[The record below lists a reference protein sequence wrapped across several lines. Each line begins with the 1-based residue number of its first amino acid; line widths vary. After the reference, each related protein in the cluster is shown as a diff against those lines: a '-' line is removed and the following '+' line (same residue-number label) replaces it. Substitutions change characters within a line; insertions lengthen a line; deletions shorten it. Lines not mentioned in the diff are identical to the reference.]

1 MATKKE
7 TGKTST
13 KKETKTKVTKKPVKE
28 EKKEETKKKEIK
40 KIEKKEEVKTKEVK
54 KEVKEKKDHKILL
67 AIIGIIVVIALGITV
82 NLIKGVDHSNLRSGK
97 VYAQLTIKDFGD
109 VMLELDADT
118 APITVTNFI
127 DLANSGFYDNLSFHR
142 ILKDF
147 MMQGGDPLGNGTG
160 DNGNYIEGE
169 FETNGHKNDI
179 SHVRGTISMARGD
192 DPNSASTQFFIVTTD
207 STFLDGN
214 YAAFGKVVE
223 GMDVLD
229 KVMKKYATE
238 EDELLEEGK
247 RPIIES
253 IREIK
258 EEEPEGKIVA
268 TE

>member
-7 TGKTST
+7 TGKTT
-13 KKETKTKVTKKPVKE
+13 AKKETKKTVAKKPVKE
-28 EKKEETKKKEIK
+28 EKKVETKKKEIK
-40 KIEKKEEVKTKEVK
+40 KIEKKEEIKV
-54 KEVKEKKDHKILL
+54 KEVKEKKDHKIVF
-67 AIIGIIVVIALGITV
+67 AIIGIAVVVILGVVV
-82 NLIKGVDHSNLRSGK
+82 NLIKGVDHSNLRNGK
-97 VYAQLTIKDFGD
+97 VYAQLTIKDFGS
-109 VMLELDADT
+109 VKLELDADK

-147 MMQGGDPLGNGTG
+147 MMQGGDPLGNGNG

-207 STFLDGN
+207 STYLDGN

-223 GMDVLD
+223 GMDILD

-247 RPIIES
+247 RPVIES
-253 IREIK
+253 IREII
-258 EEEPEGKIVA
+258 EEEPEVKIVP